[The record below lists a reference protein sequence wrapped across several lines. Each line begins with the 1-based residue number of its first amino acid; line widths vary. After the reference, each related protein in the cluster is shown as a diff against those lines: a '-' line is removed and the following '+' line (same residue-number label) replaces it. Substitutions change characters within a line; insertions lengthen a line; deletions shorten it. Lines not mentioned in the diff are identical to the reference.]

1 MQSSLHRW
9 LKLSF
14 INLLLVSLIG
24 VILRY
29 KIAFSFPFIDQKHL
43 LHGHSHF
50 AFSGWITHTL
60 MVLLV
65 NHLSIHKGDEIFH
78 KYRFLLYANLFTAY
92 GMLIS
97 FAIQGYG
104 LWSISFSTLSIF
116 TSYAFTIVYWKD
128 LNSIHT
134 NNVSRLWFKAALFF
148 NVISSLGVF
157 SLAFMMATKMV
168 HQSWYLATV
177 YFFLHFQYNGWFFFA
192 CMGLLISRIEHIV
205 SIHKQLI
212 NIFWLFC
219 TACIPAY
226 LLSTLWLPILPVIY
240 WIVLLAAFA
249 QVGGWISLINLFVR
263 NKSTFTNSFPPAG
276 RWLLLL
282 SAITLN
288 IKLLLQLGSTIP
300 SLSQL
305 AFGFRPIVIGYL
317 HLVLLGVI
325 SIFLIGYIL
334 SFQLIRINKVITMG
348 VGVFVTGIFVNE
360 IFLMAQGVAAL
371 SYHIIPFINES
382 LLIAALIM
390 FTGLVLMNFSY
401 RYTEII
407 TVNDLDHKANT
418 SSI

>member
-9 LKLSF
+9 LRLSF
-14 INLLLVSLIG
+14 FNLLLVSLIG

-29 KIAFSFPFIDQKHL
+29 KITFSFPFIDQKHL

-65 NHLSIHKGDEIFH
+65 NHLSMYKGEAVFH

-97 FAIQGYG
+97 FPIQGYG
-104 LWSISFSTLSIF
+104 IWSISFSTLSIF

-134 NNVSRLWFKAALFF
+134 KNLSRLWFKAALLF

-192 CMGLLISRIEHIV
+192 CMGLLVARIEHIAG
-205 SIHKQLI
+205 IHKRLT

-219 TACIPAY
+219 IACIPAY
-226 LLSTLWLPILPVIY
+226 LLSALWLPIPPVIY

-249 QVGGWISLINLFVR
+249 QVTGWIIFINLFAR
-263 NKSTFTNSFPPAG
+263 NNPSFTNSFPVAG

-282 SAITLN
+282 SALTLS
-288 IKLLLQLGSTIP
+288 IKFLLQLGSTIP

-334 SFQLIRINKVITMG
+334 SFKLIKITKMVTIG
-348 VGVFVTGIFVNE
+348 VGVFVTGIFINE
-360 IFLMAQGVAAL
+360 LFLMVQGVAAL

-390 FTGLVLMNFSY
+390 FSGLVLMNFHY
-401 RYTEII
+401 RYTEKNI
-407 TVNDLDHKANT
+407 VNDLDHKANT

>member
-325 SIFLIGYIL
+325 TLFIL
-334 SFQLIRINKVITMG
+334 GSMFSEDYFYTHKR
-348 VGVFVTGIFVNE
+348 FVTGVFIFAGAVILNE
-360 IFLMAQGVAAL
+360 ILLMVQGVAAIT
-371 SYHIIPFINES
+371 YTAIPFINEMLLAAAS
-382 LLIAALIM
+382 LL
-390 FTGLVLMNFSY
+390 FTGALLMAMTKKIF
-401 RYTEII
+401 
-407 TVNDLDHKANT
+407 
-418 SSI
+418 